1 MSDDIATVTAAFCG
15 VPDGAVYPREFAPG
29 ETVTGDLAA
38 VAVREGWAKRPKK
51 AKASAEDAA

>member
-1 MSDDIATVTAAFCG
+1 MSDDTATVTITFSGA
-15 VPDGAVYPREFAPG
+15 PDGALYPREFAPG

-51 AKASAEDAA
+51 GKTALDDAA